1 MNSASAAAVCSLWRY
16 TSVICLYLCFPNT
29 VLLALCLKLAYY
41 KLSGGDDDDET
52 EINDKRQETDGM
64 RLNKL
69 NKL

>member
-16 TSVICLYLCFPNT
+16 TSVIFLYLCFPNT